1 MEERVE
7 RTGSSSNTD
16 ATGDNHTRRSKSE
29 KDGYH
34 TIPLVCGIQNT
45 APMNLLKH
53 GNRLRDTQDGLVV
66 AKLGAGGC
74 GEGEGLTGRSVLVDA
89 NYYILNG

>member
-34 TIPLVCGIQNT
+34 TIPLVCGI
-45 APMNLLKH
+45 
-53 GNRLRDTQDGLVV
+53 
-66 AKLGAGGC
+66 
-74 GEGEGLTGRSVLVDA
+74 
-89 NYYILNG
+89 